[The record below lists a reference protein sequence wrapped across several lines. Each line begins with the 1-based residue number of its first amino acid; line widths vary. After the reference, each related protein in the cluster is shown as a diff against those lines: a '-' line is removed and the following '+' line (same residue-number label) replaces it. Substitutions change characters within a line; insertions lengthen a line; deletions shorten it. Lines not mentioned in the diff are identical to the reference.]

1 MGTVID
7 RLDVT
12 RGGWRSRHSA
22 LHLAVAAAR
31 ACLHQAGRDPDDVD
45 LLVNAGIY
53 RDRNLAEPALAA
65 LIQDDIGANP
75 EDPHDDAHGTF
86 SFDVANGICGVL
98 TALQIVDGFLR
109 SHTIDRAL
117 VVASDADPGR
127 GMSEH
132 FPFSPAGAAL
142 LCDWTDDDYGL
153 GRVHWVN
160 FPDDGENFRATVGF
174 EDARNVL
181 RFSESAEMDEQFA
194 AAGAEVARGCLRE
207 AALELSDVDAIV
219 AAPARHRYRAALAT
233 SLGRTGRSDHRRRR
247 REHAHRLADGG
258 TATEWPSSS
267 RRVDAFCSS
276 PPAQESPRVPRSTA
290 NAGIGRRRGPSAIG
304 SVTNAS

>member
-12 RGGWRSRHSA
+12 RGSWRSRHSA

-31 ACLHQAGRDPDDVD
+31 ACLHQAGRDPDDLD

-53 RDRNLAEPALAA
+53 RDRNLGEPALAA

-132 FPFSPAGAAL
+132 FPFSPAGAAM

-153 GRVHWVN
+153 RRVHWA
-160 FPDDGENFRATVGF
+160 NFRTMVRISVPPSVSKMRATYFG
-174 EDARNVL
+174 
-181 RFSESAEMDEQFA
+181 SASRPRWTSNSPPPAPRWPA
-194 AAGAEVARGCLRE
+194 AAFASLRWNCPMSTP
-207 AALELSDVDAIV
+207 LSQLLPATGT
-219 AAPARHRYRAALAT
+219 APHSAPASGY
-233 SLGRTGRSDHRRRR
+233 
-247 REHAHRLADGG
+247 
-258 TATEWPSSS
+258 PS
-267 RRVDAFCSS
+267 
-276 PPAQESPRVPRSTA
+276 
-290 NAGIGRRRGPSAIG
+290 IG
-304 SVTNAS
+304 SPSQTTRECTPPR